1 MARMSL
7 RIVDLRQR
15 ISNAG
20 RQKNARIEVRL
31 GHSPKF
37 YPTGA
42 VQVILPFPF
51 SKGWMTVA
59 AEADFQ

>member
-1 MARMSL
+1 MNFKRGA
-7 RIVDLRQR
+7 
-15 ISNAG
+15 
-20 RQKNARIEVRL
+20 QKNARIEDSTRAF
-31 GHSPKF
+31 PRF

-51 SKGWMTVA
+51 GKGWMTVD